1 MRPRFVDLLGDWR
14 SGEGALYERL
24 ALAIRAALERGDLA
38 SGARLPAERRLALQL
53 GVSRTTVVMAYD
65 RLVQE
70 DWLESREGSGT
81 TVRSSRA
88 RPVVAREGIAAVLNS
103 RNTVFRG
110 LVAHSGAE
118 IEFHGAHFEGMPE
131 MFDRVWSESRADLS
145 EVLRGHGYLP
155 LGLPSLREAIAA
167 HLERAGLPTGPD
179 QVLVTNGAQQ
189 AITLVASLLVEPGDR
204 VVLED
209 PTYLGAIDAF
219 TAFGARLEG
228 VASGPQGVHVEALRE
243 AVATVSPRA
252 VYLMPTG
259 QNPTGSVLSEGARLD
274 VARIAKASATVWVE
288 DLTLADL
295 TLGDEAPAPLAAFA
309 DGAIVL
315 TVGSLSKLFWG
326 GLRVGWI
333 RGPDSMIARLARLK
347 VVNDLSGS
355 VVSQAVAAHVLQHA
369 EELAAIRRRQA
380 KDRLERVTSLLE
392 RRLPSWTFRRPA
404 AGLSLWLRIPFGDVA
419 EFATLARRKGV
430 GIVPGTANSPTG
442 RFHDH
447 LRLPFVGE
455 PERVSEGIE
464 RLAAA
469 WDEYASGRQDG
480 RRSMGVLV

>member
-1 MRPRFVDLLGDWR
+1 MRQRFVDLLGDWK

-24 ALAIRAALERGDLA
+24 AQAIRAAIERGDLV
-38 SGARLPAERRLALQL
+38 SGARLPAQRQLALQL
-53 GVSRTTVVMAYD
+53 QVSRTTVVMAYD
-65 RLVQE
+65 RLVEE

-88 RPVVAREGIAAVLNS
+88 RPVVAREGIAAVLSS
-103 RNTVFRG
+103 RNVVFRG
-110 LVAHSGAE
+110 LVAHSGAD

-131 MFDRVWSESRADLS
+131 LFDRVWDESRADLS
-145 EVLRGHGYLP
+145 EVLRGPGYLP
-155 LGLPSLREAIAA
+155 LGLPSLRQAIAA
-167 HLERAGLPTGPD
+167 HLERAGLPTRPD

-189 AITLVASLLVEPGDR
+189 AITLVASLLIESGDR

-219 TAFGARLEG
+219 AASGARFEA
-228 VASGPQGVHVEALRE
+228 VSSGPQGVHVEALRE
-243 AVATVSPRA
+243 TVATVSPRA

-259 QNPTGSVLSEGARLD
+259 QNPTGSVLSEAARQE
-274 VARIAKASATVWVE
+274 VARVAKASATVWVE
-288 DLTLADL
+288 DLTLDDL
-295 TLGDEAPAPLAAFA
+295 TLEGDAPAPLAAFT

-315 TVGSLSKLFWG
+315 TIGSLSKLFWG

-333 RGPDSMIARLARLK
+333 RGPDSMIARLARLR

-355 VVSQAVAAHVLQHA
+355 VISQAVASQVLQHA
-369 EELAAIRRRQA
+369 EELATIRKRQA
-380 KDRLERVTSLLE
+380 KDRLERTASLLQ
-392 RRLPSWTFRRPA
+392 RHLPSWTFRKPA

-430 GIVPGTANSPTG
+430 GIVPGTANSSTG
-442 RFHDH
+442 RFQDH

-469 WDEYASGRQDG
+469 WQEYSSGRQEG